1 MHRLTACV
9 LIEVH
14 DEWQVA
20 ERRYLSE
27 ESMAQLNPPAPTTL
41 EPASTPTD
49 TPTTEVIDTQPRS
62 RHSTKQQSATRRYFH
77 HATGLDRVDP
87 DPLDFLHPSAPRSRR
102 AP

>member
-1 MHRLTACV
+1 MVAASIRTIFAQPTACV
-9 LIEVH
+9 LIEAH

-49 TPTTEVIDTQPRS
+49 KPTTGVIDTPAAI
-62 RHSTKQQSATRRYFH
+62 TA
-77 HATGLDRVDP
+77 
-87 DPLDFLHPSAPRSRR
+87 
-102 AP
+102 